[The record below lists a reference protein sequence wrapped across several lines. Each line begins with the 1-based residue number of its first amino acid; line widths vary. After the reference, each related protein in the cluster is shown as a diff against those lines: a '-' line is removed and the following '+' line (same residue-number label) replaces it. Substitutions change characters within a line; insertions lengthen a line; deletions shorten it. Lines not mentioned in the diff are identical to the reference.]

1 MDVRH
6 IGTIALLA
14 IMAIAA
20 LFFFPAAHGSYSSTH
35 GPITALRSFRLRT
48 FLLFVICAAVTLLSG
63 ILSILLLV
71 SRVSA
76 EDSSEPHFAFAS
88 MSRPLR
94 R

>member
-6 IGTIALLA
+6 IGSIALLA

-35 GPITALRSFRLRT
+35 GPITALRSFRLRA
-48 FLLFVICAAVTLLSG
+48 FLLFVITAAAAVLSAIVHTLV
-63 ILSILLLV
+63 LLAG
-71 SRVSA
+71 R
-76 EDSSEPHFAFAS
+76 SERNGADPRLALACVVA
-88 MSRPLR
+88 PLR